1 MSSRG
6 SAIICKISQ
15 IVKTKQITRRLHK
28 LVAIPAAITGIKQT
42 LSMRFSY
49 CYNEGVQV
57 KISGDSEST
66 SGGVPGDVS
75 EGHLAVYVGKE
86 EEVLER
92 VVIPVAYLSHPLF
105 LKLLHNAEEE
115 FAFNYPNGRLTIPC
129 DPALFAPIIDGV
141 RHNGNHHHGVD
152 IGHRLA

>member
-1 MSSRG
+1 MERMSSRR
-6 SAIICKISQ
+6 SAIIYKISK
-15 IVKTKQITRRLHK
+15 IVETKRIIRRWNK
-28 LVAIPAAITGIKQT
+28 LAYIHGVIIGIKQM

-49 CYNEGVQV
+49 CYDEGVQD

-75 EGHLAVYVGKE
+75 LAVYVGKE
-86 EEVLER
+86 VEVLER
-92 VVIPVAYLSHPLF
+92 IVLPVAYLSHPLI